1 MKDTSEDYKRKSDD
15 MLIELNTRFND
26 FIDSYKEAE
35 RDRAKWREYLDSKMT
50 NMEDQMKTMIIP
62 YRLSVWI
69 FTIVGGGFLVELTR
83 RLITLAKD
91 HINFR

>member
-1 MKDTSEDYKRKSDD
+1 MKDKQDDYTRKSDD

-26 FIDSYKEAE
+26 FLEVYKASEL
-35 RDRAKWREYLDSKMT
+35 DRVEWRKSFEIKMSGL
-50 NMEDQMKTMIIP
+50 EDQMKTMIIP

>member
-1 MKDTSEDYKRKSDD
+1 MKDIQEDYKRKSDD

-26 FIDSYKEAE
+26 FIEVYKESE
-35 RDRAKWREYLDSKMT
+35 KDRVEWRKSFELKMSGL
-50 NMEDQMKTMIIP
+50 EEQMRTMIIP

-69 FTIVGGGFLVELTR
+69 FTIVGGGFLVEITR

-91 HINFR
+91 HIHFK

>member
-1 MKDTSEDYKRKSDD
+1 MKDMSDDYKRKSDD

-26 FIDSYKEAE
+26 FVEVYKATEK
-35 RDRAKWREYLDSKMT
+35 DRVEWRKNFELKMESI
-50 NMEDQMKTMIIP
+50 EDRMRTMIIP

-69 FTIVGGGFLVELTR
+69 FTIVGGGLLVEFTR

-91 HINFR
+91 HIHFR

>member
-1 MKDTSEDYKRKSDD
+1 MKDTSDNYKRKSDD

-26 FIDSYKEAE
+26 FIETYREAE
-35 RDRAKWREYLDSKMT
+35 KERTEWRKYLDLKMT
-50 NMEDQMKTMIIP
+50 TIEDQMRTMIIP

-83 RLITLAKD
+83 RLIALAKD
-91 HINFR
+91 NIHFR